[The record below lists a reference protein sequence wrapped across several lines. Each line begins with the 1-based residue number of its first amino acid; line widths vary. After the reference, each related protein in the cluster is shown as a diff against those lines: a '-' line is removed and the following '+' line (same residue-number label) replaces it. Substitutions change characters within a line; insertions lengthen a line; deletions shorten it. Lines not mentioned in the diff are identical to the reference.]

1 MIKKEKCIVCGDI
14 AVYCY
19 MPTNGRYYCNKCVP
33 RGCGCQLRHFTEFE
47 PNGVENV
54 DWRRADK
61 SKHYEENSLTNLHDF
76 WEHIDENG
84 ESFPCCEY
92 DYEESGYYTDD
103 YIDYLKQSVIK
114 YKIDI
119 SEIDLEKLNWD
130 YDLIQEVEKKLKNY
144 E

>member
-19 MPTNGRYYCNKCVP
+19 IPASDRYYCNKCVP

-47 PNGVENV
+47 PDGVENV

-84 ESFPCCEY
+84 ESLPCCEY

-114 YKIDI
+114 YKFN
-119 SEIDLEKLNWD
+119 EIDLEKLSWD

>member
-1 MIKKEKCIVCGDI
+1 M
-14 AVYCY
+14 
-19 MPTNGRYYCNKCVP
+19 
-33 RGCGCQLRHFTEFE
+33 
-47 PNGVENV
+47 
-54 DWRRADK
+54 
-61 SKHYEENSLTNLHDF
+61 HDF

-84 ESFPCCEY
+84 ESLPCCEY

-114 YKIDI
+114 YRFN
-119 SEIDLEKLNWD
+119 EIDLEKLSWD

>member
-19 MPTNGRYYCNKCVP
+19 MPASDRYYCNKCVP

-61 SKHYEENSLTNLHDF
+61 SKHYEENSLINLHDF

-84 ESFPCCEY
+84 ESLPCCEY

-119 SEIDLEKLNWD
+119 SEIDLEKLSWD
-130 YDLIQEVEKKLKNY
+130 YDLIQEIEKKLKNY

>member
-61 SKHYEENSLTNLHDF
+61 SEHYKEISLIDLHNF
-76 WEHIDENG
+76 WEYIDENG
-84 ESFPCCEY
+84 ESLPCCEY
-92 DYEESGYYTDD
+92 DYEESGYYTDE
-103 YIDYLKQSVIK
+103 YIDYLKESIIK
-114 YKIDI
+114 SKIDI
-119 SEIDLEKLNWD
+119 SKIDLEKLSWD
-130 YDLIQEVEKKLKNY
+130 YDLIQEIEKKLNEK
-144 E
+144 